1 MKMWKIALTCV
12 IVFAAVF
19 AVVYKM
25 FLQPK
30 PFLDLG
36 DIESIEISRVKDVT
50 GDKEVYSISRIQNRN
65 TLEYYIF
72 RANDSN
78 YLTVELTNDELRE
91 ILDIFM
97 KYPIEQW
104 SETSNLVSITDMEY
118 YIEIKMY
125 DKANI
130 LIGGADA
137 ADRSQDFINYENE
150 MFVHLE
156 KLLIKE
162 D

>member
-1 MKMWKIALTCV
+1 MKMWKIVVTFALV
-12 IVFAAVF
+12 AVAIF

-36 DIESIEISRVKDVT
+36 DIESIEISRIKEVT
-50 GDKEVYSISRIQNRN
+50 GDKEIYSINRVQNRN

-72 RANDSN
+72 RTNDSN
-78 YLTVELTNDELRE
+78 YLTIELTNDEVRE
-91 ILDIFM
+91 VLDIFM

-104 SETSNLVSITDMEY
+104 SKTAPLGNISDLEY

-130 LIGGADA
+130 LIGGEDL

>member
-1 MKMWKIALTCV
+1 
-12 IVFAAVF
+12 
-19 AVVYKM
+19 
-25 FLQPK
+25 
-30 PFLDLG
+30 
-36 DIESIEISRVKDVT
+36 
-50 GDKEVYSISRIQNRN
+50 
-65 TLEYYIF
+65 
-72 RANDSN
+72 
-78 YLTVELTNDELRE
+78 
-91 ILDIFM
+91 M